1 MANRFAKHEGPFH
14 FVDVGCGSGAITLA
28 LLKEKPKSQG
38 VAIDISLPALKLT
51 LSNFYRVFGKE
62 ANLDSRLDLIQS
74 NFKAFADK
82 NVHKF
87 DLIISNPPYIP
98 SADVKKLEKQVN
110 FWSDFIHLPLFL

>member
-1 MANRFAKHEGPFH
+1 LFNRFAKHEGPFH
-14 FVDVGCGSGAITLA
+14 FIDVGCGSGAITLA

-51 LSNFYRVFGKE
+51 LSNFYRVFGKD
-62 ANLDSRLDLIQS
+62 ANLESRLDLIQS
-74 NFKAFADK
+74 NFKAFSEK

-98 SADVKKLEKQVN
+98 TADVKKLEKQVI
-110 FWSDFIHLPLFL
+110 F

>member
-1 MANRFAKHEGPFH
+1 MRLENNLSNRFPNHEEPFH

-28 LLKEKPKSQG
+28 LLKEKPKAQG
-38 VAIDISLPALKLT
+38 VAVDISFPALKLT
-51 LSNFYRVFGKE
+51 LKNFYRVFGKE

-74 NFKAFADK
+74 NFKAFCEK

-98 SADVKKLEKQVN
+98 SADVKKLEKQVT
-110 FWSDFIHLPLFL
+110 F